1 MEDPSSDTILLDV
14 FVTNQLR
21 ERLIAAAVEG
31 TGLPPEDYP
40 IYVLVGTEGPWTPTA
55 LAERTQMPLSTV
67 LFRLRRVE
75 RRGHLERIPNPDDRR
90 SYLVRLTPAGETL
103 LAEARP
109 RFRALAEAVETR
121 LGPKRIAPLREG
133 LSGLR
138 LAVEEELAT
147 AAGAAGSITYAPP
160 RPSVR
165 RR

>member
-1 MEDPSSDTILLDV
+1 MPQTSSDTILLDV

-40 IYVLVGTEGPWTPTA
+40 IYVLVGTEGPWTPTG

-75 RRGHLERIPNPDDRR
+75 KRGHAERIPNPDDRR
-90 SYLVRLTPAGETL
+90 SYRVRLTPAGEKL

-109 RFRALAEAVETR
+109 RFRALAEAVESAVGANR
-121 LGPKRIAPLREG
+121 VDSLRDG
-133 LSGLR
+133 LAGLR
-138 LAVEEELAT
+138 NAIEDELDT
-147 AAGAAGSITYAPP
+147 
-160 RPSVR
+160 
-165 RR
+165 

>member
-1 MEDPSSDTILLDV
+1 MSEADSDTILLDV

-40 IYVLVGTEGPWTPTA
+40 IYVLVGTEGPWTPTG

-75 RRGHLERIPNPDDRR
+75 ERGHAERIPNPDDRR
-90 SYLVRLTPAGETL
+90 SYRVRLTPAGEKL

-109 RFRALAEAVETR
+109 RFRALAEAVEAA
-121 LGPKRIAPLREG
+121 LGAERVDTLRDG
-133 LSGLR
+133 LTGLR
-138 LAVEEELAT
+138 GAIEEELH
-147 AAGAAGSITYAPP
+147 PKP
-160 RPSVR
+160 
-165 RR
+165 